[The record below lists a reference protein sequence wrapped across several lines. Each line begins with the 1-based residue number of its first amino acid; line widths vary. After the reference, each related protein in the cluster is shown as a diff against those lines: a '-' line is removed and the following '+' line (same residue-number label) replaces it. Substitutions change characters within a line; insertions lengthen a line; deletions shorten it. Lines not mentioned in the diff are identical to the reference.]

1 MISYFQTRK
10 KVAGRLLWVVGGLA
24 ALFIAGCASS
34 NRPLAPA
41 SSDATTPDAE
51 FENGADRPPSARTLY
66 SMAQILEIQGN
77 DPAAEYILH
86 KLVAQ
91 YPRFM
96 PGYNDL
102 AELQMRQRRLDE
114 AVTTLTAALRVSPD
128 QAVLVNNLG
137 MCHLFQGE
145 YEQSLRQFTRAT
157 ALRPDDAR
165 YRGNLAMALG
175 MLGRYDE
182 SLAVYQ
188 QIMPASDA
196 HHNLG
201 VLCQARQDHA
211 RADTE
216 FAAAQA
222 SAKPVRAEVP
232 RGKD

>member
-1 MISYFQTRK
+1 MNPIFPARNK
-10 KVAGRLLWVVGGLA
+10 AAGRLLWVVGGLA
-24 ALFIAGCASS
+24 ALWMAGCASS
-34 NRPLAPA
+34 NRPLVPP
-41 SSDATTPDAE
+41 SSEVNTPDAE
-51 FENGADRPPSARTLY
+51 FENSADRPPSAKTLY

-77 DPAAEYILH
+77 DPAAEYVLH

-102 AELQMRQRRLDE
+102 AELQMRQRRLDD
-114 AVTTLTAALRVSPD
+114 AMATLTAALRISPD

-188 QIMPASDA
+188 EILPARDA
-196 HHNLG
+196 HYNVG
-201 VLCQARQDHA
+201 VLCQARQDQA

-222 SAKPVRAEVP
+222 SARPVRAEIP
-232 RGKD
+232 HAKE